1 MAAAQT
7 TTARSQSDA
16 RGDGFRTVSP
26 PAESVP
32 HRGLG
37 RDVQPRQRHPVG
49 APGRG
54 RADLGGGRP
63 KASLPRAVP
72 PVNGSWT
79 DTGQQRHQ
87 DQHEDHGHDRDLRE
101 EQAPQ
106 PGTAQLRRGRRRWRR
121 REQGVRSPTP
131 VPFREPTG
139 QLCDPAVRQP
149 SIVAEPGNRRCR
161 GNLTDAARSRDCE
174 RHRGGDNVAPRYQE
188 GVSTSWCPST
198 SCTHSTGRRTLRARQ
213 PNGRPPSIG
222 AAPAPARIGGCPAP
236 TLPNCLH
243 WLRASTS

>member
-1 MAAAQT
+1 VTASILHSKTPARPRSRGSAQNMAAAQT

-32 HRGLG
+32 HPGLG
-37 RDVQPRQRHPVG
+37 RDVQPRQHHPVG

-79 DTGQQRHQ
+79 DTGQQWHQ

-106 PGTAQLRRGRRRWRR
+106 PGTAQLRRVGAGGGEGSRACAPPRRF
-121 REQGVRSPTP
+121 RS
-131 VPFREPTG
+131 V
-139 QLCDPAVRQP
+139 
-149 SIVAEPGNRRCR
+149 
-161 GNLTDAARSRDCE
+161 SRPDSSATQ
-174 RHRGGDNVAPRYQE
+174 RFG
-188 GVSTSWCPST
+188 S
-198 SCTHSTGRRTLRARQ
+198 
-213 PNGRPPSIG
+213 
-222 AAPAPARIGGCPAP
+222 
-236 TLPNCLH
+236 
-243 WLRASTS
+243 RASSRNLATVDAEGTSRMLLEAATANATAAATTSPRGTRRV